1 MMNDLMSCLALKD
14 NASFISSYMSDIE
27 RLETGQI
34 DLMMTVG
41 GSNTDLFLRIILQN
55 LSGQKEL
62 NKNIK
67 YLIEQMNLAFS
78 RETNKEL
85 FHDVFETISD
95 LSEISV
101 DDMRFA
107 LKMISNTTRSVNSR
121 RDIPKTKTSVLHD
134 DKKNLEL
141 INSSTTLDDIA
152 KAVSEDRVKST
163 FVVIELLLRVFYKDT
178 PDEKDTQIF
187 LTTLEKMCSEKRLQK
202 VSVQFL
208 DANIEALNHSRL
220 EQSEKLLVL
229 LNEIKNNCQLAT
241 YNENFIIRRGETII
255 ISKDVDYKHLY
266 VFKHP
271 ATGTCTEDGQ
281 CGFIIRSR
289 KQDDNWTGS
298 LCTNKEDY
306 TDTGIHLH
314 DIISAQD
321 IYPYVVRS
329 GISAAGNKVYREG
342 SWRWEK
348 KWLPDTTSWKYEDEC
363 VAYNLANYRVSK
375 A

>member
-1 MMNDLMSCLALKD
+1 M
-14 NASFISSYMSDIE
+14 
-27 RLETGQI
+27 
-34 DLMMTVG
+34 
-41 GSNTDLFLRIILQN
+41 
-55 LSGQKEL
+55 
-62 NKNIK
+62 
-67 YLIEQMNLAFS
+67 
-78 RETNKEL
+78 
-85 FHDVFETISD
+85 
-95 LSEISV
+95 SEISV

-107 LKMISNTTRSVNSR
+107 LKMISNTTRSVSR
-121 RDIPKTKTSVLHD
+121 PKDKPKTKRSVLHD

-152 KAVSEDRVKST
+152 KAVSENRVKST
-163 FVVIELLLRVFYKDT
+163 FVVIELLLRIFYKDM

-220 EQSEKLLVL
+220 EQSEKLLAL